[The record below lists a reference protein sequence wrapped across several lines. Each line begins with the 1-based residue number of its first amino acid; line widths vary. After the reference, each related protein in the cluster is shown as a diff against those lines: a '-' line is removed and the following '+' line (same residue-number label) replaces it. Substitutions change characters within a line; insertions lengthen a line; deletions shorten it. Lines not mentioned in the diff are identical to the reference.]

1 MTASTADTAALQSA
15 LQQGR
20 EEERRSVLLWL
31 DVVVQFQLHVNGDA
45 EGSRLLQRVAERI
58 EQCEHIGGA

>member
-1 MTASTADTAALQSA
+1 MTASTADTAALQAA